1 MAATTAVGVGDVRRR
16 PLRPEPLRLRLL
28 ELSFSLVVLAGLLW
42 QVADNWSEFVSTA
55 SRLLPWL
62 VIVLIA
68 DLLPVPI
75 WGSVEL
81 MMSFPV
87 LLASALVFPPYIAG
101 SLSIVGT
108 LDLREFRGEI
118 SPLRDL
124 YNRSNV
130 TASVVVA
137 SWIFTSSALARWLGQ
152 RYWSLRLR
160 RWLQTWS

>member
-1 MAATTAVGVGDVRRR
+1 MAATTTVGTGEVRRR
-16 PLRPEPLRLRLL
+16 PTRPEPLHLRVL
-28 ELSFSLVVLAGLLW
+28 EVSVSLVVLAGLLW
-42 QVADNWSEFVSTA
+42 QVADNWTEFVSTA
-55 SRLLPWL
+55 NQLLPWL
-62 VIVLIA
+62 VIVVIA

-101 SLSIVGT
+101 SLSFVGT

-130 TASVVVA
+130 TASVLVA
-137 SWIFTSSALARWLGQ
+137 SWIFHQFGVSAFTSREVLGIALALSR
-152 RYWSLRLR
+152 
-160 RWLQTWS
+160 